1 MKNEC
6 DCMKMVN
13 SENVIKLID
22 VNNTTKNYYLLLE
35 LCNGCDLNVLRE
47 KRGKFL
53 PEIEARVIIQ

>member
-1 MKNEC
+1 
-6 DCMKMVN
+6 MKMVD

-53 PEIEARVIIQ
+53 PEIEARVII